1 MRERLSIAGGLALF
15 IILATTPFWRTL
27 SSARALPFYS
37 GTKASASSNAPDLA
51 IPASAKNCVAPLD
64 YMRKSHMQLL
74 ISWRD
79 DVVRRNDREY
89 HSFDGKVYEKS
100 LTRTCL
106 GCHNNRAQFCDSCHT
121 YSGVSGPYCWDCHNQ
136 PQVTIARSRP

>member
-1 MRERLSIAGGLALF
+1 MRERFSIAGGLAVF
-15 IILATTPFWRTL
+15 IILVTTPFWHAF
-27 SSARALPFYS
+27 SAAVPFG
-37 GTKASASSNAPDLA
+37 GTRRVTQSESVPDLVLS
-51 IPASAKNCVAPLD
+51 ASAKNCVAPLD

-74 ISWRD
+74 ISWRE

-89 HSFDGKVYEKS
+89 HSFDGQIYEKS

-106 GCHNNRAQFCDSCHT
+106 GCHTNRAQFCDSCHS

-136 PQVTIARSRP
+136 PQVTVARNKP